1 MTNSVFFQRDFFL
14 LLAFSVFTPIAGYL
28 YLFRRSSVSRRAVLL
43 LALLLMVMAGADVV
57 LIQSLAVAAK
67 TTSAA
72 LDQKIFSSEI
82 SVALYVLPLVSAGLG
97 INLASHSLF
106 RHLSESEENFD
117 REHQRATVRERYAN
131 HYADYRIRAIRRYWR
146 HASTVP
152 LDWLYFS
159 MSMAG
164 MAIIF
169 AADLYTGSDIRL
181 HTLYIYPVALVAMQ
195 CERRW
200 LVYIVSVMA
209 IVLQAITYSTENITL
224 IPYISDV
231 SLAAFALFL
240 AVALSSTARKNHL
253 KAVDL
258 ATTDALTNIANR
270 RAFVS
275 AMEAEFIR
283 QRRYGGTVSLALID
297 LDGFKTLND
306 TKGHPAGDNALRMT
320 GDILRKTT
328 RRSDSVARLGGDE
341 FAILMPNTAEAEC
354 RHICSHLREEIAL
367 RMAAVEYGITASI
380 GFRTFTVP
388 PESTSLA
395 IQEADSALYK
405 AKASGKNRIESFHD
419 ASPSAHC
426 ACG

>member
-14 LLAFSVFTPIAGYL
+14 LLVFSIFTPIAGYL
-28 YLFRRSSVSRRAVLL
+28 YLFKRPSVSRRAVLL
-43 LALLLMVMAGADVV
+43 LALLLMVMAGADVA
-57 LIQSLAVAAK
+57 LIQSLAAAAK
-67 TTSAA
+67 ATAVP
-72 LDQKIFSSEI
+72 LDKKIFSSEI
-82 SVALYVLPLVSAGLG
+82 SIALYVLPLVSAGLG

-117 REHQRATVRERYAN
+117 REHQHASVRERYAN
-131 HYADYRIRAIRRYWR
+131 HYADYWVRVIRHYWR
-146 HASTVP
+146 HASALP
-152 LDWLYFS
+152 LDWFYFS
-159 MSMAG
+159 ASMTG
-164 MAIIF
+164 MALIF

-200 LVYIVSVMA
+200 LVYTASAMA
-209 IVLQAITYSTENITL
+209 IVLQAITYSTENISL

-240 AVALSSTARKNHL
+240 AVTLASTAKKNHL
-253 KAVDL
+253 KAIDL

-270 RAFVS
+270 RAFVA

-283 QRRYGGTVSLALID
+283 QRRYGGIVSLALID

-306 TKGHPAGDNALRMT
+306 TKGHPAGDDALRMT
-320 GDILRKTT
+320 GDILRNTT

-341 FAILMPNTAEAEC
+341 FAVLMPNTAEAEC
-354 RHICSHLREEIAL
+354 RHICCHLGGEIAH
-367 RMAAVEYGITASI
+367 RMAAAEYGVTASI
-380 GFRTFTVP
+380 GFRTFTAP

-395 IQEADSALYK
+395 MQEADSALYK
-405 AKASGKNRIESFHD
+405 AKAGGKNRVDSFHD
-419 ASPSAHC
+419 ASQSASC
-426 ACG
+426 SCE